1 MSTTPRG
8 YEPFET
14 GPLTEPTAPEFE
26 RDQADDVLDPLPYQR
41 EYLNYGETYHAIVTG
56 IGAGKTTA
64 LIQRIALNAQ
74 VWNPGRTGVVVVPT
88 VPSLR
93 NVLIPEL
100 RKWGYLQIGEWFP
113 SKNRWTL
120 PNDSTVIFES
130 ADNDR
135 KIQRLRGPNIAWFG
149 MDEPSTIAKTAW
161 DVMVGRLREGDY
173 INAFV
178 SGTPKGFNWVYD
190 TFVDPDEA
198 LDNTNLVTGVS
209 SKDNPHLPD
218 IYTDEI
224 LEQYEGQ
231 FYEQEVLGQFTRFEG
246 LIYPWFDDGNL
257 VSETPEQYDEV
268 IYGVDWGHNNPS
280 TILALVRDGETWTAV
295 EEHYE
300 TRQTVNDHSR
310 AMQDM
315 QDRWGPG
322 AVYCDPSEPANIDQ
336 FQRDGLDAR
345 KAENDVTPGIQ
356 HVSSMREKLRVVET
370 CQNLRNEFSQY
381 QYKDGQDTPEKV
393 NDHLMDSLR
402 YALFTYM
409 TPDGAPSA
417 GAFGTPANRRGGN
430 QWR

>member
-26 RDQADDVLDPLPYQR
+26 REQADDVLDPLPYQR

-100 RKWGYLQIGEWFP
+100 RKWGYLQIGEWYP

-120 PNDSTVIFES
+120 PNGSTVIFES

-198 LDNTNLVTGVS
+198 LDSTNLVTGVS

-231 FYEQEVLGQFTRFEG
+231 FYEQEVLGQFTQFEG
-246 LIYPWFDDGNL
+246 LIYPWFDDDNL
-257 VSETPEQYDEV
+257 VSESPEPGEYDEV

-280 TILALVRDGETWTAV
+280 TVLALVRDGETWTAV

-300 TRQTVNDHSR
+300 TRQTVSDHSR
-310 AMQDM
+310 AMRDI

-322 AVYCDPSEPANIDQ
+322 TIYCDPSEPANIEQ
-336 FQRDGLDAR
+336 FQRDGLDA
-345 KAENDVTPGIQ
+345 KAAENDVTPGIQ
-356 HVSSMREKLRVVET
+356 HVSSMREDLHVVET

-381 QYKDGQDTPEKV
+381 QYKDGQDKPEKA
-393 NDHLMDSLR
+393 NDHLTDSLR
-402 YALFTYM
+402 YALFTHANT
-409 TPDGAPSA
+409 TPKADP
-417 GAFGTPANRRGGN
+417 FPF
-430 QWR
+430 Q